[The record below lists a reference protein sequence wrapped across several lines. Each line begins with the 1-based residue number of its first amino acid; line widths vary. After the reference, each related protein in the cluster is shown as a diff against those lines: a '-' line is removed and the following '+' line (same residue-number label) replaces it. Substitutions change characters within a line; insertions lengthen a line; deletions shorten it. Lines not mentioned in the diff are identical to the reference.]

1 MAFFEKLKGMLVSPQ
16 PPVHITAFTELFKS
30 DTLDVGTALAYKK
43 PTPSPPT
50 NICPLL
56 RL

>member
-16 PPVHITAFTELFKS
+16 PPEDITAFTELFKS
-30 DTLDVGTALAYKK
+30 DNLDVGTALACKK
-43 PTPSPPT
+43 NPTPP
-50 NICPLL
+50 NIYPLL